1 MSENKMS
8 EIIAASIEGIRSFT
22 DMETAIGAAIN
33 TPSGVTVIPVYK
45 VAVGFATGGV
55 DYTSKKNTSA
65 QNFGGGGGTGISITP
80 IAFLTVGNLGEIRLI
95 PLTESTDT
103 VEKIVEIIERTPE
116 YIDRIKNTFS

>member
-22 DMETAIGAAIN
+22 DMETAIGSAIN

-55 DYTSKKNTSA
+55 DYASSKNSA
-65 QNFGGGGGTGISITP
+65 KQNFGGGGGTGISITP
-80 IAFLTVGNLGEIRLI
+80 IAFLTVGTLGEIKLI
-95 PLTESTDT
+95 PLSESEDIA
-103 VEKIVEIIERTPE
+103 EKIVEVIERAPE
-116 YIDRIKNTFS
+116 YIERIKNAFS